1 MLIIKCGLQMH
12 CNSFFLLLFSLMVMA
27 CSDVA
32 HDGRTNEQREK
43 MKAIQSELAN
53 VISTSNQVDIA
64 AGDRL
69 IDQIAQYT
77 NAYREDSMSAV
88 FLLDGAQLC
97 ASMGKYQ
104 KAIQWLMNY
113 SEHPKASQLDYATF
127 LVGYEYDAH
136 LKQPMTA
143 EKYYRAVIE
152 KYPESQWAKSANQSL
167 QWLGLSDDEIFKKLE
182 EINAPLP

>member
-1 MLIIKCGLQMH
+1 MRSKLPFIYLLALIVWSCGSS
-12 CNSFFLLLFSLMVMA
+12 N
-27 CSDVA
+27 

-43 MKAIQSELAN
+43 MELIQKELSA
-53 VISTSNQVDIA
+53 VLSTKEQVDVQA
-64 AGDRL
+64 ADIL
-69 IDQIAQYT
+69 IEKIAQYS
-77 NAYREDSMSAV
+77 NVYREDSMSAV

-113 SEHPKASQLDYATF
+113 AEHPKAAKLDYATF

-136 LKQPMTA
+136 LKQPMSA

-152 KYPESQWAKSANQSL
+152 KYPGSEWAKAANQSL

-182 EINAPLP
+182 ELNPSEEIK

>member
-1 MLIIKCGLQMH
+1 MRYKSSFVIIFSFLI
-12 CNSFFLLLFSLMVMA
+12 FS
-27 CSDVA
+27 CDTS
-32 HDGRTNEQREK
+32 HPDGRTREQREK
-43 MKAIQSELAN
+43 MELIQKELSG
-53 VISTSNQVDIA
+53 VLSTKEQVDIKA
-64 AGDRL
+64 ADVL
-69 IDQIAQYT
+69 IEKIAQYS

-113 SEHPKASQLDYATF
+113 TEHPKAAKLDYATF

-136 LKQPMTA
+136 LKQPMSA

-152 KYPESQWAKSANQSL
+152 KYPNSEWAKTANQSL

-182 EINAPLP
+182 EINTSE

>member
-1 MLIIKCGLQMH
+1 
-12 CNSFFLLLFSLMVMA
+12 
-27 CSDVA
+27 
-32 HDGRTNEQREK
+32 
-43 MKAIQSELAN
+43 
-53 VISTSNQVDIA
+53 
-64 AGDRL
+64 
-69 IDQIAQYT
+69 
-77 NAYREDSMSAV
+77 MSAV